1 MIESFS
7 DLIPYYSWLYI
18 PVALLTVLS
27 AVEYR
32 RNGSLFCSRREK
44 TVSLIFGAAFVL
56 FYASGLVLSSGA
68 FLTGKSITFIL
79 ISCCLFSAAIGIA
92 YHYVNLFLEKQFE
105 VKEGSEYWLSRYP
118 LIFSSLIMMV
128 CWLPVFLALYPG
140 LFAYDVANQIPQTVG
155 HSNTNHALLH
165 TYYLKAFYN
174 LGREIGSYNT
184 GMAASV
190 IVQMLIFAL
199 SLAYSIQYL
208 VQRHVRKVLVIGV
221 LIFFSI
227 VPIFPI
233 LAVSMT
239 KDILFTAAFIA
250 SFVKILEL
258 NENGFQS
265 YRIWDWAEILVF
277 FVLTA
282 MLRNNGQYAVFAVLA
297 AFFVKSLFNRKN
309 IKYAYVL
316 AVTTVLL
323 ISVSNNVLMAVTKAV
338 PGTKNQTLSL
348 PYQQLSRVY
357 KYDHAVFSKEDEASV
372 KRLIPKA
379 GHYNEHRSDAVM
391 WSATV
396 FNSRENQKLFARI
409 YFEYLLKKP
418 LRYVE
423 AFLINTSGFWYLDDI
438 SSSQMYGKL
447 PHGIRD
453 DFGLFLMDTKPGF
466 GVTHESKLQWLDDL
480 IKALFHENK
489 YQNFPVIASIFNMGT
504 YFWLLVLSV
513 FYCIQV
519 KNNKAIVPLFFVL
532 AYTATLF
539 AGPCALFRYALPF
552 IVCIPAFWV
561 TVYSKKLPQTSSNPS
576 AAA

>member
-1 MIESFS
+1 MNLNILNDLLKKFELSESNNAAQGDKKNS
-7 DLIPYYSWLYI
+7 STLNRITALIVSSMVFCMVSA
-18 PVALLTVLS
+18 VALSIFTFNRNYMRDTTNSISHIANGAFRIIEDWANNLRTLTS
-27 AVEYR
+27 AVSTR
-32 RNGSLFCSRREK
+32 PDLVAAVNGTSSSVTVEEIISRMAEQSDFDIMAI
-44 TVSLIFGAAFVL
+44 TDS
-56 FYASGLVLSSGA
+56 SGVVIEGGGYNTDSGDDLSSSRSFQNA
-68 FLTGKSITFIL
+68 TIDNPILTFEPLGNLDFVM
-79 ISCCLFSAAIGIA
+79 AIGMPIKD
-92 YHYVNLFLEKQFE
+92 ED
-105 VKEGSEYWLSRYP
+105 G
-118 LIFSSLIMMV
+118 
-128 CWLPVFLALYPG
+128 
-140 LFAYDVANQIPQTVG
+140 
-155 HSNTNHALLH
+155 
-165 TYYLKAFYN
+165 
-174 LGREIGSYNT
+174 EI
-184 GMAASV
+184 
-190 IVQMLIFAL
+190 
-199 SLAYSIQYL
+199 
-208 VQRHVRKVLVIGV
+208 IGV

-338 PGTKNQTLSL
+338 PGTKNQMLSL

-513 FYCIQV
+513 FYCVQV
-519 KNNKAIVPLFFVL
+519 KNNRAVVPLVFVL

-539 AGPCALFRYALPF
+539 AGPCALFRYALSF

>member
-1 MIESFS
+1 M
-7 DLIPYYSWLYI
+7 
-18 PVALLTVLS
+18 
-27 AVEYR
+27 
-32 RNGSLFCSRREK
+32 
-44 TVSLIFGAAFVL
+44 
-56 FYASGLVLSSGA
+56 
-68 FLTGKSITFIL
+68 
-79 ISCCLFSAAIGIA
+79 
-92 YHYVNLFLEKQFE
+92 
-105 VKEGSEYWLSRYP
+105 
-118 LIFSSLIMMV
+118 
-128 CWLPVFLALYPG
+128 
-140 LFAYDVANQIPQTVG
+140 
-155 HSNTNHALLH
+155 
-165 TYYLKAFYN
+165 
-174 LGREIGSYNT
+174 
-184 GMAASV
+184 
-190 IVQMLIFAL
+190 
-199 SLAYSIQYL
+199 
-208 VQRHVRKVLVIGV
+208 
-221 LIFFSI
+221 
-227 VPIFPI
+227 
-233 LAVSMT
+233 
-239 KDILFTAAFIA
+239 
-250 SFVKILEL
+250 
-258 NENGFQS
+258 
-265 YRIWDWAEILVF
+265 
-277 FVLTA
+277 
-282 MLRNNGQYAVFAVLA
+282 
-297 AFFVKSLFNRKN
+297 
-309 IKYAYVL
+309 L

-338 PGTKNQTLSL
+338 PGTKNQMLSL

-453 DFGLFLMDTKPGF
+453 DF
-466 GVTHESKLQWLDDL
+466 
-480 IKALFHENK
+480 KALFHENK

-539 AGPCALFRYALPF
+539 AGPCALFRYALSF